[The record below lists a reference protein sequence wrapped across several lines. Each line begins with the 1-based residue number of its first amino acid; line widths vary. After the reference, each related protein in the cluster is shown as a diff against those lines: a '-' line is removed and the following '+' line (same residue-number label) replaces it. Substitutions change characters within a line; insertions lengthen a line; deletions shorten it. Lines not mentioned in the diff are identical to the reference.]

1 MSKLTAADR
10 AKIPANKFAGPKIHG
25 KPSFP
30 LTDKPH
36 DRMAISGATRSEHAG
51 NISKA
56 KEAEIKAE
64 ARRKLGK
71 TGSTFSAGR
80 DKQRSG
86 A

>member
-10 AKIPANKFAGPKIHG
+10 RKIPAAKFAGPKIDG

-30 LTDKPH
+30 LTDKKH
-36 DRMAISGATRSEHAG
+36 DRAAISGATRSEHAG
-51 NISKA
+51 NISPS

-71 TGSTFSAGR
+71 TGSTFSAAR
-80 DKQRSG
+80 DKQRG
-86 A
+86 G